1 MILGSINKKYL
12 FRKLFKK
19 CVVCKGFKP
28 TIPKLFVGNLFM
40 SDKMAFNNV
49 ARIDLKQRKNILI
62 INMTDAVTRYIKVA
76 FIKDKNKGIVVNI
89 IIELWLPHLVG
100 VNYL

>member
-1 MILGSINKKYL
+1 
-12 FRKLFKK
+12 
-19 CVVCKGFKP
+19 
-28 TIPKLFVGNLFM
+28 
-40 SDKMAFNNV
+40 MAFSNV
-49 ARIDLKQRKNILI
+49 ARIDLKQCKNILI